1 MGEAVDLIRPED
13 RRRLPRV
20 LAASGVRYAAGGTS
34 VWNKGLGAPPQ
45 QDGSLRGDTV
55 YDAITDAHRLIVSI
69 RASPCVDTMSGDR
82 HSLTVDIQ
90 LDGRAYRGCGDALA
104 P

>member
-1 MGEAVDLIRPED
+1 M
-13 RRRLPRV
+13 
-20 LAASGVRYAAGGTS
+20 
-34 VWNKGLGAPPQ
+34 
-45 QDGSLRGDTV
+45 RGDAV
-55 YDAITDAHRLIVSI
+55 YDAMTDAHRLIVRI

>member
-1 MGEAVDLIRPED
+1 M
-13 RRRLPRV
+13 
-20 LAASGVRYAAGGTS
+20 
-34 VWNKGLGAPPQ
+34 
-45 QDGSLRGDTV
+45 RGNAV
-55 YDAITDAHRLIVSI
+55 YDAMTDAHRLIVRI

-104 P
+104 RCEVSRDRPGRQLC